1 MQDKYS
7 APKVDPRQLVTN
19 ITAGLVIG
27 LIVVVLSVSL
37 ATLVFSG
44 EMSVFISRGIG
55 IFVFSGLIMLVTAA
69 IFGSLPGT
77 VIGPQDGP
85 AALLAVT
92 AGGIVGALTGA
103 AAPET
108 IFSTTVAGIILSSVV
123 TGVIL
128 LLIGQFKLGNLVR
141 YIPYPVVGG
150 FLAGTGWLLTRGAIE
165 VMAGDTLS
173 LQTLSNLLQQ
183 PNLIL
188 WLPGTIYA
196 IVILAVLRNV
206 SHYLVWPALIFGA
219 VSVFHATLFFTGTSI
234 EQAREMGLL
243 LSAFPSGGLWQPF
256 TLTNFNQVDWTVLT
270 NHASTLIAVPLVSLI
285 ALLLNATGLELVAK
299 RDVDLNRELRMTGL
313 ANILSGLGGGPAG
326 YHYLGATALAMRME
340 AKSRIVSIVAA
351 FICVLTLLV
360 GGGVVSVLPVALLSS
375 LLLVLGLSF
384 LIEWVYEA
392 WFKLPRADYFIV
404 IISLLVIAF
413 WGYLEGVAVG
423 IVVATILFVVKYSSI
438 NNVHDSLNGKI
449 YHAKVERPAVQ
460 REILHKHGEG
470 IHIFRLQGYL
480 FFGTSDK
487 LLARVREI
495 LEDTT
500 NREHFIVLDF
510 LRVHGLDSSAVSS
523 FTRMY
528 QLAEL
533 HDVYL
538 VLTQV
543 KPFIRQQMIQGG
555 FKPSQRVQI
564 FPTLDHGVEWC
575 ENMLLQ
581 RHEASTQFIQV
592 GIKGQLRRT
601 FGKPELVERLLT
613 YLEPMNVGANTTLFR
628 RGDES
633 DTMYFVET
641 GRLNVILE
649 SEGGEITRLRNIRS
663 GTVVGEISMYLRSPR
678 TAHVVTEQA
687 CVLYQLTLEALNKME
702 TQDPETASALH
713 EWVARLLAERMADN
727 TRAIRALL
735 D

>member
-1 MQDKYS
+1 MRNGFF
-7 APKVDPRQLVTN
+7 APLDPRQLVTQV
-19 ITAGLVIG
+19 TAGLVIG

-37 ATLVFSG
+37 ATLVFTG
-44 EMSVFISRGIG
+44 DMSPFISRGIG

-92 AGGIVGALTGA
+92 AGSIVGTLAG
-103 AAPET
+103 APET
-108 IFSTTVAGIILSSVV
+108 IFATTTAGIILSSIV
-123 TGVIL
+123 TGIIL

-150 FLAGTGWLLTRGAIE
+150 FLAGTGWLLTRGAFE
-165 VMAGDTLS
+165 VMTGDALS
-173 LQTLSNLLQQ
+173 LQTLASLIQ
-183 PNLIL
+183 PRNFFL
-188 WLPGTIYA
+188 WIPGTVYA
-196 IVILAVLRNV
+196 VVILVVLRKSN
-206 SHYLVWPALIFGA
+206 HYLTWPLLIFGA
-219 VSVFHATLFFTGTSI
+219 VTVFHTTLFFTGTSVG
-234 EQAREMGLL
+234 QAREMGLL
-243 LSAFPSGGLWQPF
+243 LGAFPGGGLWQPF
-256 TLTNFNQVDWTVLT
+256 TPADFSHVDWTALT
-270 NHASTLIAVPLVSLI
+270 EHADTLIPIPLVSLV

-326 YHYLGATALAMRME
+326 YHYLGPTALAMRMG
-340 AKSRIVSIVAA
+340 AKSRVVSIVAA
-351 FICVLTLLV
+351 FICVLTLLI

-423 IVVATILFVVKYSSI
+423 IVVSTILFVVKYSGI
-438 NNVHDSLNGKI
+438 NNVRDNLNGKI

-460 REILHKHGEG
+460 REILHKYGEG

-487 LLARVREI
+487 LLGRVREI

-510 LRVHGLDSSAVSS
+510 LRVYGLDSSAVSS

-533 HDVYL
+533 HNVYL

-543 KPFIRQQMIQGG
+543 KPSIRQQMIQGG
-555 FKPSQRVQI
+555 FKPGQRVQI
-564 FPTLDHGVEWC
+564 FPTLDHGMEWC

-613 YLEPMNVGANTTLFR
+613 YLERLEVETNTTLFR
-628 RGDES
+628 RGDPS
-633 DTMYFVET
+633 TTMYFVEA

-649 SEGGEITRLRNIRS
+649 GKNGEITRLRNIRS

-678 TAHVVTEQA
+678 TAHVVTEQP
-687 CVLYQLTLEALNKME
+687 CVLYQLTLEALGKME
-702 TQDPETASALH
+702 AQDPETASALH

-727 TRAIRALL
+727 TRAMRALL

>member
-1 MQDKYS
+1 MKDRLFTS
-7 APKVDPRQLVTN
+7 IDPRQLVTQV
-19 ITAGLVIG
+19 TAGLVIG

-44 EMSVFISRGIG
+44 EMSGFISRGIG
-55 IFVFSGLIMLVTAA
+55 IFVFSGFAMLVIAS

-77 VIGPQDGP
+77 IIGPQDGP

-92 AGGIVGALTGA
+92 AGGIAGTLAGVAV
-103 AAPET
+103 PET
-108 IFSTTVAGIILSSVV
+108 VFATTVAGVIIASIF
-123 TGVIL
+123 TGAIL
-128 LLIGQFKLGNLVR
+128 LLIGQFRLGNLVR

-150 FLAGTGWLLTRGAIE
+150 FLAGTGWLLTRGAFE
-165 VMAGDTLS
+165 VMAGDALS
-173 LQTLSNLLQQ
+173 LQTLASLIQ
-183 PNLIL
+183 PRNFIL
-188 WLPGTIYA
+188 WIPGTVYA
-196 IVILAVLRNV
+196 VIILVVLRKS
-206 SHYLVWPALIFGA
+206 SHYLTWPLLIFGA
-219 VSVFHATLFFTGTSI
+219 VTVFHATLFFAGISV
-234 EQAREMGLL
+234 EQARETGLL
-243 LSAFPSGGLWQPF
+243 LSAFPGGGLWQPF
-256 TLTNFNQVDWTVLT
+256 TPADFNRVDWNALMG
-270 NHASTLIAVPLVSLI
+270 HADTLLPIPLVSLV

-326 YHYLGATALAMRME
+326 YHYLGPTALAMRMG
-340 AKSRIVSIVAA
+340 ATSRVVSIVAA
-351 FICVLTLLV
+351 LICVVTLLI
-360 GGGVVSVLPVALLSS
+360 GGGLVSILPVALLSS

-438 NNVHDSLNGKI
+438 NNVRDSLNGKI

-460 REILHKHGEG
+460 RAILHQHGEG

-487 LLARVREI
+487 LLGRVREI

-543 KPFIRQQMIQGG
+543 KPSIRQQLIQGG
-555 FKPSQRVQI
+555 FKPSQRVQV

-613 YLEPMNVGANTTLFR
+613 YLERMEVGANTTLFR

-649 SEGGEITRLRNIRS
+649 GESGEMTRLRNIRS

-678 TAHVVTEQA
+678 TAHVVTEQP
-687 CVLYQLTLEALNKME
+687 CVLYQLTLEALGKME

-727 TRAIRALL
+727 TRAMCALL